1 MDDFYSRIDEPEPY
15 YLAHDCFAISES
27 VIEGNYRF
35 TALSVTR
42 PVRFHEDLPV
52 LIRTPLLLGM
62 VKPTFIGFTRQQDD
76 DSFLGD
82 DVLI

>member
-1 MDDFYSRIDEPEPY
+1 MNYEYSRIHDPEPY
-15 YLAHDCFAISES
+15 YLGPDCFAISES
-27 VIEGNYRF
+27 EIEGNFRF

-42 PVRFHEDLPV
+42 AVLFHEDLPV
-52 LIRTPLLLGM
+52 LIRTPLRLGM
-62 VKPTFIGFTRQQDD
+62 VIPTRIGFTRQQDH